1 MTTYYEKIPFIW
13 EQPKPVVQI
22 SERLIFHSLNDVSI
36 EDFTAAV
43 SCAISSSL
51 DRSDQKTVRE
61 LGADQAAAKL
71 MAQVSNDFDYEP
83 QWWQLGYNNIG
94 ELVGFIQ
101 PVIYRGCR
109 KENLEEGTIY
119 YIGVV
124 PKQRGKRYIYDLL
137 CQGTHVLQK
146 IGVWQIFCDI
156 DILNAPM
163 IRAFQ
168 DVGYRQFASPWQRPL

>member
-1 MTTYYEKIPFIW
+1 MTTYYEKIPFVW
-13 EQPKPVVQI
+13 EEPKPLIPVP
-22 SERLIFHSLNDVSI
+22 ERLIFRSLNDVSI

-43 SCAISSSL
+43 SCAMSPSL
-51 DRSDQKTVRE
+51 DRSDQKIVRE
-61 LGADQAAAKL
+61 LGADEAGAKL

-109 KENLEEGTIY
+109 KDNLEEGTIY

-124 PKQRGKRYIYDLL
+124 SEQRGKRYIYDLL
-137 CQGTHVLQK
+137 CQATYLLQK
-146 IGVWQIFCDI
+146 FGVWRVLCDT
-156 DILNAPM
+156 DVLNTPM

-168 DVGYRQFASPWQRPL
+168 DVGYHQFSSPWQRSL